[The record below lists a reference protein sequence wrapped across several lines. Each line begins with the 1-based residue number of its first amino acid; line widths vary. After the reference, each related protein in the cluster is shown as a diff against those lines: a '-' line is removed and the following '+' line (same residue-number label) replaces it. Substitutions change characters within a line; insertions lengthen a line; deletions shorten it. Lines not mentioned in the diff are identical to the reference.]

1 MARRNAPATSQ
12 DYDDPLGP
20 PPTDGDDGFWPEPA
34 AMAKPVPRAAPR
46 RVDGSFEPRQPK
58 AATEPVG
65 LVEASEPLFALICRL
80 NRAARKG
87 GLATTPDQVRQ
98 QIRQALDAS
107 RRRYLANRPD
117 PRDAQ
122 TAERQW
128 EKAKKP
134 LVFFAD
140 YQVRNSALPF
150 AFDWQDI
157 AEEDFEEIVGDER
170 FFKVVDGDLAKETPT
185 SLERLALY
193 HECMGLGFHGM
204 YASEPREVL
213 NRMKQCR
220 TAIAKKRGADAFD
233 KPGSRLTPDAYDH
246 TDRSDLPPEK
256 TGRLLTYVLVGAVG
270 LIAVMLA
277 LTFYVYR
284 SQTAAYTGALDRLSD
299 GQAVENAGE

>member
-1 MARRNAPATSQ
+1 
-12 DYDDPLGP
+12 
-20 PPTDGDDGFWPEPA
+20 
-34 AMAKPVPRAAPR
+34 MAKPVRRAAPR
-46 RVDGSFEPRQPK
+46 RADGAFEPRKPK
-58 AATEPVG
+58 PPAGPID

-87 GLATTPDQVRQ
+87 GLSTTPEQVRQ
-98 QIRQALDAS
+98 QIRAALDAS

-128 EKAKKP
+128 AKARKP

-150 AFDWQDI
+150 AFDWHDL
-157 AEEDFEEIVGDER
+157 AEEEFDEIVGDER
-170 FFKVVDGDLAKETPT
+170 FFKVVDADLAKETPT
-185 SLERLALY
+185 GLERLALY

-213 NRMKQCR
+213 DRMKQCR
-220 TAIAKKRGADAFD
+220 AAIGRKKGADAFD

-256 TGRLLTYVLVGAVG
+256 TGRLLTYVLVAAVG
-270 LIAVMLA
+270 LIAVLLA

-284 SQTAAYTGALDRLSD
+284 SQTAAYTSALDRLSD
-299 GQAVENAGE
+299 GAQAESAGE